1 MSQCTHRL
9 ASVGYVLGRG
19 ILHQYPPPL
28 WPHISTQTFFTVGAD
43 AAQWLIK
50 QAVECVLNCLD
61 DLFVEAPRK
70 PATARWI
77 AIKTLSKLSIPLAP
91 KKVER
96 LSTKLELDS
105 DSMMAW
111 LPEDKLEQLKSMVAS
126 WHNRKAYTKRELLY
140 LVDVLQLATLVVCY
154 GRVFLR
160 RMIEQSNKQAKEYRQ
175 LSCGTQSDMNK
186 SEHTHSRDDS
196 LTQVQK
202 N

>member
-19 ILHQYPPPL
+19 ATTSISASPLASHQHPN
-28 WPHISTQTFFTVGAD
+28 FFTVLAD
-43 AAQWLIK
+43 TAQWLIK

-61 DLFVEAPRK
+61 DLFVEAPHK

-111 LPEDKLEQLKSMVAS
+111 LPEDKLGQLKGMVAS
-126 WHNRKAYTKRELLY
+126 WQDRKACTKRELLY
-140 LVDVLQLATLVVCY
+140 LVDALQLATLVVCY

-160 RMIEQSNKQAKEYRQ
+160 RMIEQSNKQAMEYCQ
-175 LSCGTQSDMNK
+175 LSCGTQSDRNK
-186 SEHTHSRDDS
+186 SKHTHSRDDS
-196 LTQVQK
+196 LTQVRK